1 LVDGASNLI
10 FSSKTEEGAKL
21 KLVKTYSLRLI
32 TGVTK
37 LYFIGELVDE
47 AINLKGPSKSILQTR
62 LAFVLFTSAKFFS
75 SLLLGQRA
83 HFYIFISYVIPSF
96 NLLN

>member
-1 LVDGASNLI
+1 MI
-10 FSSKTEEGAKL
+10 FNSRTDEGTKI
-21 KLVKTYSLRLI
+21 KLVKTYSLRLS
-32 TGVTK
+32 TGVLK

-47 AINLKGPSKSILQTR
+47 AINLKDPSKSMLQIR
-62 LAFVLFTSAKFFS
+62 LALVLFTRAKFFS

-96 NLLN
+96 N